1 MSSDE
6 PLISIEDLEVHFEDQ
21 SMLNAMV
28 PSWMGDRLGLQE
40 QPTVQAV
47 DDINLELGENDV
59 LALVGESGCGKT
71 TLGKT
76 IVGLQKP
83 TGGAIKY
90 RGHDIWDVRDGNADT
105 DMTFEEIRRALQI
118 IHQDPGSALNPY
130 RSVLDN
136 LAVPLKRWH
145 PHLNYEE
152 RRTRILNM
160 LKRTGISPPEDYAER
175 YVHQLSG
182 GEQQRVALIR
192 ALLVEPDVILADE
205 AVSALDVSLRIG
217 VMDLFLEMQEIFDTS
232 FVFISH
238 DLANARYLA
247 GKSGGKIAVMYL
259 GEIVEIGTADE
270 IINDPKHP
278 YTKVLQWATPKLN
291 PEQAQEAMRESPP
304 VRKIDI
310 PDATK
315 PPTGCRFHTRCP
327 EARETCREQ
336 TPALYEDGTGEAY
349 HRTKCFRSVDDHEY
363 WQSTELTDDDPV
375 SDETASPS
383 DDGSV
388 VDEASS

>member
-6 PLISIEDLEVHFEDQ
+6 SVISVSDLEVHFDNSSVLDE
-21 SMLNAMV
+21 MV
-28 PSWMGDRLGLQE
+28 PSWIRERLGIE
-40 QPTVQAV
+40 KDPTVRAV
-47 DDINLELGENDV
+47 DGVDLDIGENDV
-59 LALVGESGCGKT
+59 VALVGESGCGKT

-76 IVGLQKP
+76 TVGLQRP
-83 TGGAIKY
+83 TGGSVKY
-90 RGHDIWDVRDGNADT
+90 RGHDIWEVRDGTADT
-105 DMTFEEIRRALQI
+105 DMTFEEVRRALQI
-118 IHQDPGSALNPY
+118 VHQDPGAALNPY

-145 PHLNYEE
+145 PELNYEE
-152 RRTRILNM
+152 RRARILNM
-160 LKRTGISPPEDYAER
+160 LQRTGITPPEDYAER

-182 GEQQRVALIR
+182 GEKQRVALIR
-192 ALLVEPDVILADE
+192 SLLVEPDVILADE

-270 IINDPKHP
+270 IIHNPQHP
-278 YTKVLQWATPKLN
+278 YTRVLQWATPVLD
-291 PEQAQEAMRESPP
+291 PDRAEESMREDPP

-310 PDATK
+310 PDATN
-315 PPTGCRFHTRCP
+315 PPSGCRFHTRCS
-327 EARETCREQ
+327 EAREVCRRE
-336 TPALYEDGTGEAY
+336 TPAMYEGNEGGEL
-349 HRTKCFRSVDDHEY
+349 HRTACFRQVPDHEY
-363 WQSTELTDDDPV
+363 WESEPLENKEPPTEGDSSSRTD
-375 SDETASPS
+375 E
-383 DDGSV
+383 SV
-388 VDEASS
+388 TGT

>member
-1 MSSDE
+1 MSADE
-6 PLISIEDLEVHFEDQ
+6 PLITTEDLEVHFEDT

-28 PSWMGDRLGLQE
+28 PSWVGDRLGLE
-40 QPTVQAV
+40 EEPTVRAV
-47 DDINLELGENDV
+47 DDIDLELGENDV

-83 TGGAIKY
+83 SSGSVKY
-90 RGHDIWDVRDGNADT
+90 RGNDIWKVREGSADT
-105 DMTFEEIRRALQI
+105 DMTFEEVRRALQI

-160 LKRTGISPPEDYAER
+160 LTRTGISPPEDYAER

-247 GKSGGKIAVMYL
+247 GKSGGKIGVMYL

-270 IINDPKHP
+270 IINNPQHP

-291 PEQAQEAMRESPP
+291 PEQAEEAMRESPP

-310 PDATK
+310 PDATN
-315 PPTGCRFHTRCP
+315 PPSGCRFHTRCP
-327 EARETCREQ
+327 EARETCRQQ
-336 TPALYEDGTGEAY
+336 TPDLFEGGDGGY
-349 HRTKCFRSVDDHEY
+349 HRTKCFREVEDHEY
-363 WQSTELTDDDPV
+363 WQSEELTDDDAPE
-375 SDETASPS
+375 ETATPS
-383 DDGSV
+383 DDPSTA
-388 VDEASS
+388 DEASS

>member
-1 MSSDE
+1 MTSRDD
-6 PLISIEDLEVHFEDQ
+6 PVISIRDLEVHFEDT
-21 SMLNAMV
+21 SMMSSMA
-28 PSWMGDRLGLQE
+28 PSWLGDRLGLTE
-40 QPTVQAV
+40 DPAVRAV
-47 DDINLELGENDV
+47 DDVDLDLGENDV

-76 IVGLQKP
+76 MVGLTRP
-83 TGGAIKY
+83 TGGSVKY
-90 RGHDIWDVRDGNADT
+90 RGHDIWEVREGEDD
-105 DMTFEEIRRALQI
+105 DITFEEIRRSLQI

-130 RSVLDN
+130 RTVLEN

-145 PHLNYEE
+145 PHLDYAQ
-152 RRTRILNM
+152 RRARILKM
-160 LKRTGISPPEDYAER
+160 LKRTGISPPEDYSQR

-192 ALLVEPDVILADE
+192 ALLVEPEVILADE

-217 VMDLFLEMQEIFDTS
+217 VMDLFLEMQELFDTS

-270 IINDPKHP
+270 IINDPQHP
-278 YTKVLQWATPKLN
+278 YTKVLQWATPKLD
-291 PEQAQEAMRESPP
+291 PEQAAQAMRESPP

-310 PDATK
+310 PDATN
-315 PPTGCRFHTRCP
+315 PPSGCRFHTRCP
-327 EARETCREQ
+327 EAREACRKQ
-336 TPALYEDGTGEAY
+336 SPDLYESGDEEY
-349 HRTKCFRSVDDHEY
+349 HRTKCFREVDDHEY
-363 WQSTELTDDDPV
+363 WQSQEITDDTSEDTVP
-375 SDETASPS
+375 DDSPAT
-383 DDGSV
+383 
-388 VDEASS
+388 DEASS

>member
-1 MSSDE
+1 MSTR
-6 PLISIEDLEVHFEDQ
+6 PLVEVDDLEVHFEDSSLVG
-21 SMLNAMV
+21 SMA
-28 PSWMGDRLGLQE
+28 PSWLADRLGVADD
-40 QPTVQAV
+40 PPVRAV
-47 DDINLELGENDV
+47 DGIDLELGENDV

-83 TGGAIKY
+83 SDGSVRY
-90 RGHDIWDVRDGNADT
+90 RGDDIWKVREGTADT
-105 DMTFEEIRRALQI
+105 DRTFEEIRRSLQI
-118 IHQDPGSALNPY
+118 IHQDPGAALNPY

-152 RRTRILNM
+152 RRNRILAM
-160 LKRTGISPPEDYAER
+160 LERTGITPPEDYSNR

-217 VMDLFLEMQEIFDTS
+217 AMDLFLEMQDLFDTS

-247 GKSGGKIAVMYL
+247 GKSGGKIAVMYM
-259 GEIVEIGTADE
+259 GEIVEIGTAEE
-270 IINDPKHP
+270 IIHDPQHP
-278 YTKVLQWATPKLN
+278 YTKVLQWATPKLDA
-291 PEQAQEAMRESPP
+291 ELAEEAMRESPP
-304 VRKIDI
+304 IRKIDI
-310 PDATK
+310 PDATN
-315 PPTGCRFHTRCP
+315 PPSGCRFHTRCP
-327 EARETCREQ
+327 EAREACRGE
-336 TPALYEDGTGEAY
+336 TPALYDSGGS
-349 HRTKCFRSVDDHEY
+349 HRTKCFRELEDHEY
-363 WQSTELTDDDPV
+363 WNSEEITDTDANPDEYTMDAEDGNEGSTAD
-375 SDETASPS
+375 
-383 DDGSV
+383 
-388 VDEASS
+388 

>member
-1 MSSDE
+1 MSADE
-6 PLISIEDLEVHFEDQ
+6 PLVSISDLEVHFEDS

-28 PSWMGDRLGLQE
+28 PGWLGDRIGVE
-40 QPTVQAV
+40 AEPTVRAV
-47 DDINLELGENDV
+47 DDVSLDIGENDV
-59 LALVGESGCGKT
+59 IALVGESGCGKT
-71 TLGKT
+71 TLGKAA
-76 IVGLQKP
+76 VGLQRP
-83 TGGAIKY
+83 TGGSIEF
-90 RGHDIWDVRDGNADT
+90 RGNDIWEIREGTSDADV
-105 DMTFEEIRRALQI
+105 TFEEVRRSLQI
-118 IHQDPGSALNPY
+118 IHQDPGAALNPY

-136 LAVPLKRWH
+136 LAVPLKRWS
-145 PHLNYEE
+145 PHLNYQE
-152 RRTRILNM
+152 RRNRILNM

-217 VMDLFLEMQEIFDTS
+217 VMDLFLEMQEVFDTS

-270 IINDPKHP
+270 IIHNPQHP
-278 YTKVLQWATPKLN
+278 YTKVLRWATPILD
-291 PEQAQEAMRESPP
+291 PESAEEAMRESPP

-310 PDATK
+310 PDATN
-315 PPTGCRFHTRCP
+315 PPSGCRFHTRCP
-327 EARETCREQ
+327 EAREACRQE
-336 TPALYEDGTGEAY
+336 TPELYESDEGEF
-349 HRTKCFRSVDDHEY
+349 HRTKCFRELEDHEY
-363 WQSTELTDDDPV
+363 WHSPEITDEEQEAETVDDPP
-375 SDETASPS
+375 AA
-383 DDGSV
+383 
-388 VDEASS
+388 DEASS

>member
-1 MSSDE
+1 MSADE
-6 PLISIEDLEVHFEDQ
+6 PLVSIDNLEVHFEDT

-28 PSWMGDRLGLQE
+28 PSWVGDRLGLE
-40 QPTVQAV
+40 EEPTVRAV
-47 DDINLELGENDV
+47 DGVSLDIGENDV
-59 LALVGESGCGKT
+59 IALVGESGCGKT
-71 TLGKT
+71 TLGKAA
-76 IVGLQKP
+76 VGLQRP
-83 TGGAIKY
+83 TGGTVTY
-90 RGHDIWDVRDGNADT
+90 RGHDIWSVRDGSADG
-105 DMTFEEIRRALQI
+105 DIAFEEIRRALQI

-136 LAVPLKRWH
+136 LAVPLKRWS
-145 PHLNYEE
+145 PHLNYQE
-152 RRTRILNM
+152 RRNRILNM
-160 LKRTGISPPEDYAER
+160 LKRTGISPPEDYATR

-259 GEIVEIGTADE
+259 GEIVEIGTAEE
-270 IINDPKHP
+270 IIENPQHP
-278 YTKVLQWATPKLN
+278 YTKVLQWATPMLD
-291 PEQAQEAMRESPP
+291 PEQAEEAMREAPP

-310 PDATK
+310 PDATS
-315 PPTGCRFHTRCP
+315 PPSGCRFHTRCP
-327 EARETCREQ
+327 EAREACRQE
-336 TPALYEDGTGEAY
+336 TPDLYEESEGGF
-349 HRTKCFRSVDDHEY
+349 HRTKCFRQLDDHEY
-363 WQSTELTDDDPV
+363 WRSRELTDDDSV
-375 SDETASPS
+375 EEVASAGDETTA
-383 DDGSV
+383 
-388 VDEASS
+388 DEASS

>member
-1 MSSDE
+1 MSRDE
-6 PLISIEDLEVHFEDQ
+6 QPVVSIRDLEVHFED
-21 SMLNAMV
+21 SSLMHSVA
-28 PSWMGDRLGLQE
+28 PSWLRDRIGLE
-40 QPTVQAV
+40 TDPTVRAV
-47 DDINLELGENDV
+47 DNVDLDLGENDV

-76 IVGLQKP
+76 MVGLTRP
-83 TGGAIKY
+83 TRGSVKY
-90 RGHDIWDVRDGNADT
+90 RGHDIWEVRDGD
-105 DMTFEEIRRALQI
+105 DDGITFEEIRRSLQI

-130 RSVLDN
+130 RSVLEN
-136 LAVPLKRWH
+136 LEVPLKRWH
-145 PHLNYEE
+145 PHLNYAE
-152 RRTRILNM
+152 RRGRILSM
-160 LKRTGISPPEDYAER
+160 LKRTGVSPPEDYAER

-192 ALLVEPDVILADE
+192 ALLVEPEVILADE

-270 IINDPKHP
+270 IINNPQHP
-278 YTKVLQWATPKLN
+278 YTKVLQWATPKLD
-291 PEQAQEAMRESPP
+291 PEQAEQAMRESPP

-310 PDATK
+310 PDATN
-315 PPTGCRFHTRCP
+315 PPAGCRFHTRCP
-327 EARETCREQ
+327 EARETCRQ
-336 TPALYEDGTGEAY
+336 QSPALYESDSDEP
-349 HRTKCFRSVDDHEY
+349 HRTKCFREVEDHEY
-363 WQSTELTDDDPV
+363 WRSE
-375 SDETASPS
+375 EIS
-383 DDGSV
+383 DDEPVEST
-388 VDEASS
+388 VDDASATNEASS

>member
-1 MSSDE
+1 MSDRDE
-6 PLISIEDLEVHFEDQ
+6 PVVSVRDLEVHFEDS
-21 SMLNAMV
+21 SMLNSVA
-28 PSWMGDRLGLQE
+28 PSWLSDRIGLTE
-40 QPTVQAV
+40 DPAVRAV
-47 DDINLELGENDV
+47 DDIDLDLGENDV

-76 IVGLQKP
+76 MVGLTRP
-83 TGGAIKY
+83 TGGSVEY
-90 RGHDIWDVRDGNADT
+90 RGHDIWEVRDGD
-105 DMTFEEIRRALQI
+105 DDGISFEEIRRSLQI

-130 RSVLDN
+130 RSVLEN

-145 PHLNYEE
+145 PHLNYAE
-152 RRTRILNM
+152 RRSRILTM

-192 ALLVEPDVILADE
+192 ALLIEPEVILADE

-217 VMDLFLEMQEIFDTS
+217 VMDLFLEMQELFDTS

-247 GKSGGKIAVMYL
+247 GKSGGRIAVMYL
-259 GEIVEIGTADE
+259 GEIVEIGTAEE
-270 IINDPKHP
+270 IIENPQHP

-291 PEQAQEAMRESPP
+291 PEQAEQAMRESPP

-310 PDATK
+310 PDATN

-327 EARETCREQ
+327 DAREACRQETPDLYDSESEQ
-336 TPALYEDGTGEAY
+336 Y
-349 HRTKCFRSVDDHEY
+349 HRTKCFREVEDHEY
-363 WQSTELTDDDPV
+363 WQSDELTDDAPLEE
-375 SDETASPS
+375 SST
-383 DDGSV
+383 DDSST